1 MRASTPWLKSDAS
14 FDGRRARSFENSAAL
29 EPEIANLGDHLLV
42 SGTGDDVV
50 VHQDEVLLGTK
61 LFVYADDEASDRRH
75 LALGALQ
82 LRDAAE

>member
-1 MRASTPWLKSDAS
+1 MRASTPWLKST
-14 FDGRRARSFENSAAL
+14 RRLTGGEPGLLNSSAAL
-29 EPEIANLGDHLLV
+29 EPEIPNLGDHLLV

-61 LFVYADDEASDRRH
+61 LLVYADDEASDRRH